1 MEAIAVVVGTD
12 GVKAVTPARLTTPI
26 PLTEE
31 VPGLVFKIGQLR
43 ISVLDPARPRTV
55 PDDTSVLTGTSKSW
69 VDIYGLSSG
78 ELVVLLG
85 EPLIGTAEGNELKAT
100 WSESYENEDYSEA
113 QDVELDGTLEAGIL
127 SGTVATTYVETSG
140 EDTYECTVSN
150 RFTAER
156 TVSSPEAYPEN

>member
-1 MEAIAVVVGTD
+1 MVSLLLLSFLGCASPFEGTWLFLAD
-12 GVKAVTPARLTTPI
+12 RQQKVSGDC
-26 PLTEE
+26 E
-31 VPGLVFKIGQLR
+31 
-43 ISVLDPARPRTV
+43 D

-78 ELVVLLG
+78 ELVVLVG

-100 WSESYENEDYSEA
+100 WSESYENEDYSQA
-113 QDVELDGTLEAGIL
+113 QDIELDGTLEAGIF
-127 SGTVATTYVETSG
+127 SGTVATTYVETNG
-140 EDTYECTVSN
+140 EDTYECTASN